1 MNNFKKIIKE
11 ALEKIIIYGSCL
23 AIFVRV
29 FLFLVGIDL

>member
-1 MNNFKKIIKE
+1 MHNLKRIIKE

-23 AIFVRV
+23 AIFASV